1 MNLLPIFLVGLMGS
15 VHCIGMCGGIV
26 GALSS
31 AGPGRTAPVRA
42 PAMLSVSASA
52 PGLVPDQSGRL
63 RRVIPLHVAGG
74 SNGTVPVFTQDLV
87 RVLSYNLGRLSS
99 YALAGAMAGGIAAG
113 LLRGAD
119 VLGWLAPAQ
128 TVAYVMTNIILVLLG
143 LYLSQWWSGMTR
155 IEQLGSGLW
164 ARLRPHAASLVPV
177 DTPVKALLLGS
188 LWGWLPCGMVYS
200 ALLTA
205 LMAGSAVQGALTM
218 LAFGAGTLPV
228 LLAAGLSGA
237 RLRQLAAQPAVRRAA
252 GVIVLAFG
260 ILGLLR
266 AAEIGGMGIAR
277 GWIDVFCI
285 TPNHGG

>member
-31 AGPGRTAPVRA
+31 AGPA
-42 PAMLSVSASA
+42 PASAARPRNAVAAVSVASLA
-52 PGLVPDQSGRL
+52 RP
-63 RRVIPLHVAGG
+63 GG
-74 SNGTVPVFTQDLV
+74 SRLQRIIPIEIENSAQAQAFVQDLA
-87 RVLSYNLGRLSS
+87 RVLCYNAGRLSS
-99 YALAGAMAGGIAAG
+99 YALAGALAGGIAAG

-128 TVAYVMTNIILVLLG
+128 RVAYAMTNIVLVLLG
-143 LYLSQWWSGMTR
+143 LYLTQWWNGLARMETW
-155 IEQLGSGLW
+155 GSGLW
-164 ARLRPHAASLVPV
+164 ARLRPLAARLVPV
-177 DTPVKALLLGS
+177 DTPAKALLLGS

-205 LMAGSAVQGALTM
+205 LMSGTALQGALTM

-237 RLRQLAAQPAVRRAA
+237 RLRQLAARPLVRRTA
-252 GVIVLAFG
+252 GLLVLAFG
-260 ILGLLR
+260 LLGLLR
-266 AAEIGGMGIAR
+266 AAEFGGLGIAH
-277 GWIDVFCI
+277 GWLDVFCVG
-285 TPNHGG
+285 PAHGG

>member
-31 AGPGRTAPVRA
+31 AGPA
-42 PAMLSVSASA
+42 PASAARPRNAVAAVSVASLA
-52 PGLVPDQSGRL
+52 RP
-63 RRVIPLHVAGG
+63 GG
-74 SNGTVPVFTQDLV
+74 SRLQRIIPIEIENSAQAQAFVQDLA
-87 RVLSYNLGRLSS
+87 RVLCYNTGRLSS
-99 YALAGAMAGGIAAG
+99 YALAGALAGGIAAG

-128 TVAYVMTNIILVLLG
+128 RVAYAMTNIVLVLLG
-143 LYLSQWWSGMTR
+143 LYLTQWWNGLARMETW
-155 IEQLGSGLW
+155 GSGLW
-164 ARLRPHAASLVPV
+164 ARLRPLAGRLVPV
-177 DTPVKALLLGS
+177 DTPAKALLLGS

-205 LMAGSAVQGALTM
+205 LMSGTALQGALTM

-237 RLRQLAAQPAVRRAA
+237 RLRQLAARPLVRRTA
-252 GVIVLAFG
+252 GLLVLAFG
-260 ILGLLR
+260 LLGLLR
-266 AAEIGGMGIAR
+266 AAEFGGLGIAH
-277 GWIDVFCI
+277 GWLDVFCVG
-285 TPNHGG
+285 PAHGG

>member
-31 AGPGRTAPVRA
+31 AA
-42 PAMLSVSASA
+42 PAHPAPAPALAPALASQAANPLPRIIPIRIAGSAQVQA
-52 PGLVPDQSGRL
+52 FG
-63 RRVIPLHVAGG
+63 
-74 SNGTVPVFTQDLV
+74 QDLV
-87 RVLSYNLGRLSS
+87 RVLGYNLGRLSS
-99 YALAGAMAGGIAAG
+99 YALAGALAGGIAAG

-128 TVAYVMTNIILVLLG
+128 TLAYVITNLVLVLLG
-143 LYLSQWWSGMTR
+143 LYLTQWWTGMSR
-155 IEQLGSGLW
+155 MEQLGSGLW
-164 ARLRPHAASLVPV
+164 ARLRPHAARLVPV
-177 DTPVKALLLGS
+177 DTPAKALLLGS

-228 LLAAGLSGA
+228 LLVAGLSGA
-237 RLRQLAAQPAVRRAA
+237 RLRQLAARPVVRRVA

-266 AAEIGGMGIAR
+266 AAEIGGLGIAR
-277 GWIDVFCI
+277 GWIDVFCVS
-285 TPNHGG
+285 PVHGV

>member
-31 AGPGRTAPVRA
+31 AGPGRA
-42 PAMLSVSASA
+42 ASA
-52 PGLVPDQSGRL
+52 RTPVTLSSSALGAVEPGAL
-63 RRVIPLHVAGG
+63 RRVIPIQIAGG
-74 SNGTVPVFTQDLV
+74 STGTVPVFTQDLV

-99 YALAGAMAGGIAAG
+99 YALAGALAGGIAAG

-128 TVAYVMTNIILVLLG
+128 TAAYVMTNLVLVLLG
-143 LYLSQWWSGMTR
+143 LYLTQWWTGMTR

-164 ARLRPHAASLVPV
+164 ARLRPHAARLVPV
-177 DTPVKALLLGS
+177 DTPQKALLLGS

-237 RLRQLAAQPAVRRAA
+237 RLRQLASRPAVRRAA

-285 TPNHGG
+285 TPGHGA

>member
-31 AGPGRTAPVRA
+31 AA
-42 PAMLSVSASA
+42 PAHPAPAPALAPALASQAANPLPRIIPIRIAGSAQVQA
-52 PGLVPDQSGRL
+52 FG
-63 RRVIPLHVAGG
+63 
-74 SNGTVPVFTQDLV
+74 QDLV
-87 RVLSYNLGRLSS
+87 RVLGYNLGRLSS
-99 YALAGAMAGGIAAG
+99 YALAGALAGGIAAG

-128 TVAYVMTNIILVLLG
+128 TLAYVITNLVLVLLG
-143 LYLSQWWSGMTR
+143 LYLTQWWTGMSR
-155 IEQLGSGLW
+155 MEQLGSGLW
-164 ARLRPHAASLVPV
+164 ARLRPHAARLVPV
-177 DTPVKALLLGS
+177 DTPAKALLLGS

-218 LAFGAGTLPV
+218 LAFGVGTLPV
-228 LLAAGLSGA
+228 LLVAGLSGA
-237 RLRQLAAQPAVRRAA
+237 RLRQLAARPVVRRVA

-266 AAEIGGMGIAR
+266 AAEIGGLGIAR
-277 GWIDVFCI
+277 GWIDVFCVS
-285 TPNHGG
+285 PVHGV

>member
-1 MNLLPIFLVGLMGS
+1 MLPIFLVGLMGS

-31 AGPGRTAPVRA
+31 AA
-42 PAMLSVSASA
+42 PAHPAPAPALAPALASQAANPLPRIIPIRIAGSAQVQA
-52 PGLVPDQSGRL
+52 FG
-63 RRVIPLHVAGG
+63 
-74 SNGTVPVFTQDLV
+74 QDLV
-87 RVLSYNLGRLSS
+87 RVLGYNLGRLSS
-99 YALAGAMAGGIAAG
+99 YALAGALAGGIAAG

-128 TVAYVMTNIILVLLG
+128 TLAYVITNLVLVLLG
-143 LYLSQWWSGMTR
+143 LYLTQWWTGMSR
-155 IEQLGSGLW
+155 MEQLGSGLW
-164 ARLRPHAASLVPV
+164 ARLRPHAARLVPV
-177 DTPVKALLLGS
+177 DTPAKALLLGS

-228 LLAAGLSGA
+228 LLVAGLSGA
-237 RLRQLAAQPAVRRAA
+237 RLRQLAARPVVRRVA

-266 AAEIGGMGIAR
+266 AAEIGGLGIAR
-277 GWIDVFCI
+277 GWIDVFCVS
-285 TPNHGG
+285 PVHGV